1 MSLTKRHIVLLT
13 TAVAMLMLAID
24 FMDINAGYVFLAAG
38 TAVIM
43 VSIISGMA
51 NGILA
56 GLFFNFAFY
65 SMHPQAGLEN
75 IALNAM
81 VYTLF
86 AVLSGRIGF
95 KFLHENTREKPA
107 AEEKIFF
114 EKITK
119 SFMLS
124 HDMLMEIKKG
134 LTRPE
139 LLSLLA
145 RNLSN
150 LTGSG
155 HILIY
160 GAGKSG
166 ETALSLEHSYGI
178 YHDRTID
185 NSVACDSLYSMFLS
199 SSPAV
204 SQNPVHGAN
213 AGFIT
218 AVPVRD
224 GKKLSGAVILYK
236 NTDFSNNDI
245 YIAEFFTAQ
254 VFIIIEKYDM
264 IKQMSDNYESII
276 GALGMALDIKDHDT
290 HGHSFSTMKY
300 AVQIAEKMKLPP
312 EELEKIKSAALLHD
326 IGKIKTSSEIL
337 KKPSGLTE
345 EEYET
350 IKKHPRDGVNM
361 LDTMNI
367 FNDILP
373 IILYHHEHFDGKGY
387 PERLKGEKIPLGSR
401 ICAIADAYSVMLADR
416 PYRRARTKEEA
427 IAELKRCAGT
437 QFDSR
442 IVGVFLDSLENSAAG
457 EGCEIPIPKDSVN

>member
-1 MSLTKRHIVLLT
+1 MRLTKRYIVLL
-13 TAVAMLMLAID
+13 AAAGAMLMLAID
-24 FMDINAGYVFLAAG
+24 FMGINAGYVFLAAG
-38 TAVIM
+38 AAVII
-43 VSIISGMA
+43 VSITSGMA

-75 IALNAM
+75 IALNTL
-81 VYTLF
+81 VYAVF
-86 AVLSGRIGF
+86 AVLSDRIGF
-95 KFLHENTREKPA
+95 KLLHENTREKPA
-107 AEEKIFF
+107 AEERVFS
-114 EKITK
+114 EKITN
-119 SFMLS
+119 SFMLA

-134 LTRPE
+134 ITRSE

-178 YHDRTID
+178 YQDRTID
-185 NSVACDSLYSMFLS
+185 NSVDYDSLSSVFLS
-199 SSPAV
+199 SSSAV
-204 SQNPVHGAN
+204 SQNPIHGVH
-213 AGFIT
+213 AGFMT
-218 AVPVRD
+218 AVPVRN
-224 GKKLSGAVILYK
+224 GKELSGAVVLYK
-236 NTDFSNNDI
+236 NTDFSNNDL
-245 YIAEFFTAQ
+245 YTAEFFTAQ
-254 VFIIIEKYDM
+254 VFIIIEKHDM

-276 GALGMALDIKDHDT
+276 AALGMALDIKDHDT
-290 HGHSFSTMKY
+290 HGHSLSTMKY

-312 EELEKIKSAALLHD
+312 EEREKIRSAALLHD
-326 IGKIKTSSEIL
+326 IGKIKTSSDIL

-361 LDTMNI
+361 LNTMNL

-416 PYRRARTKEEA
+416 PYRRARSKEEA

-442 IVGVFLDSLENSAAG
+442 IVGVFLDSLENSNAG
-457 EGCEIPIPKDSVN
+457 EGCEIQIPKDSVN